1 MAKRRRS
8 RFLNPFGLAFLDVM
22 SCGLGAAVLLFL
34 IIDHNLT
41 ELAHASES
49 GEADM
54 QLLEQAVQEQE
65 GLAAEHRR
73 QKQQL
78 RRELQRLAQERVA
91 AIATEAQLRADQP
104 QVADPRRLEAE
115 VRRMQQKLQQA
126 KTSRQLRTRAGE
138 GQRQYVAGFR
148 MEGRRVLIL
157 VDRSASMMD
166 ARIAAII
173 RNKFLPVEHQ
183 KQSYKWRWTRSILE
197 WMLAHLPQDAQ
208 YQVWGFNVDVAPAQP
223 GWLPARDAQKM
234 QEVLDTVAGW
244 VPAGGTRLDTAF
256 EKMARLAPR
265 PDAVYMITDG
275 LPTQGS
281 SLLGRVFR
289 SARVSPQKRMEFF
302 VDATRGRNHPPFGIV
317 LLPLEG
323 DPQAAGA
330 YWRFAMQT
338 NGQFLAPSEDWP

>member
-49 GEADM
+49 GEADV

-65 GLAAEHRR
+65 ELVAGHQR
-73 QKQQL
+73 QQQQL
-78 RRELQRLAQERVA
+78 RRELQRLAQERIA
-91 AIATEAQLRADQP
+91 AITAEAQLRSGRSPAADT
-104 QVADPRRLEAE
+104 RRLEAE
-115 VRRMQQKLQQA
+115 VRRMQQKLQEA
-126 KTSRQLRTRAGE
+126 KTSRQMRARAGE

-148 MEGRRVLIL
+148 MEGRRILIL
-157 VDRSASMMD
+157 LDRSASMTD
-166 ARIAAII
+166 AQIAAII

-183 KQSYKWRWTRSILE
+183 KKSYKWRWARSILE
-197 WMLAHLPQDAQ
+197 WMLAHLPHDAQ
-208 YQVWGFNVDVAPAQP
+208 YQVWGFDVNAKPVRS
-223 GWLPARDAQKM
+223 GWLPASDAQKM
-234 QEVLDTVAGW
+234 QEVVDAVAGW
-244 VPAGGTRLDTAF
+244 VPAGGTRLDTMF
-256 EKMARLAPR
+256 KRIARLAPR
-265 PDAVYMITDG
+265 PDAVYIITDG

-281 SLLGRVFR
+281 SLFGKVFG

-302 VDATRGRNHPPFGIV
+302 NDATQNVDHPPFGVV

-338 NGQFLAPSEDWP
+338 GGQFLAPSEDWP

>member
-54 QLLEQAVQEQE
+54 QLLEQALLEQE
-65 GLAAEHRR
+65 ELVAEHRR
-73 QKQQL
+73 QQQQL
-78 RRELQRLAQERVA
+78 RRELQRVAQERIA
-91 AIATEAQLRADQP
+91 AITAEAQLRASQP
-104 QVADPRRLEAE
+104 QAADTRQLEAE
-115 VRRMQQKLQQA
+115 VRRMQQKLQEA
-126 KTSRQLRTRAGE
+126 KTSRQLRARAGE

-148 MEGRRVLIL
+148 MEGRRILIL
-157 VDRSASMMD
+157 VDRSASMTD
-166 ARIAAII
+166 AQIAAVI

-183 KQSYKWRWTRSILE
+183 KQTYKWRWTRSILE

-208 YQVWGFNVDVAPAQP
+208 YQVWGFNVDAVPAKS
-223 GWLPARDAQKM
+223 GWLPASDARKM
-234 QEVLDTVAGW
+234 QEVLDAVAGW
-244 VPAGGTRLDTAF
+244 VPSGGTRLDTTF
-256 EKMARLAPR
+256 KKMARLAPR

-281 SLLGRVFR
+281 GLFGKVFK
-289 SARVSPQKRMEFF
+289 SSRVSPRKRMEFF
-302 VDATRGRNHPPFGIV
+302 EDATRNVSHPPFGIV

-338 NGQFLAPSEDWP
+338 DGQFLAPSEDWP